1 MDLLLGNVESLGSLT
16 RAEIVEQYMCTET
29 VGDLKLGGRVEWAD
43 SGFQNLLQS
52 SQELELQLEV
62 NVGLEDFYASLELL
76 RLLSVCRDD
85 TVGKGS
91 LKM

>member
-1 MDLLLGNVESLGSLT
+1 M
-16 RAEIVEQYMCTET
+16 
-29 VGDLKLGGRVEWAD
+29 
-43 SGFQNLLQS
+43 
-52 SQELELQLEV
+52 QLEV

-91 LKM
+91 LKMQEPVPEEVRES